1 MQAAALPALASAKV
15 EPTLS
20 QAGVYTRLGLRP
32 LINAM
37 GTMTILGGSI
47 MPPEVV
53 RAMEEA
59 SKFFI
64 DLPELQKKAG
74 ERIAELV
81 GVPAAMITAG
91 AASAITVA
99 TEACVT
105 RGDHARY
112 AKLPDTAGMPNE
124 VIQQKSHHSGYEAQ
138 MRLVGARIVEVETR
152 EELERAIGER
162 TAMMFYMNRAD
173 ADGRIGRKEWIEIAK
188 ARGVPI
194 LNDAAADVPPR
205 ARLSGIVAEGFDLV
219 AFSGGKGMRGPQST
233 GLLLGRKDLIEG
245 ATPAISP
252 QGGIGRG
259 MKVGKE
265 EIAGL
270 LAAVERFVRA
280 DHEAEWRV
288 YETRVADIIR
298 TVDGVPGL
306 KAERHVPRIANEVPH
321 VSLSWNE
328 AERSLTSQEVVKQ
341 LRAGEPP
348 IAVLNAGAGQLLISV
363 WTLQGNEHR
372 TVARRLREVLRA

>member
-112 AKLPDTAGMPNE
+112 AKLPDTTGMPNE

-138 MRLVGARIVEVETR
+138 MRVVGARIVEVETR

-173 ADGRIGRKEWIEIAK
+173 ADGRIGR
-188 ARGVPI
+188 
-194 LNDAAADVPPR
+194 N
-205 ARLSGIVAEGFDLV
+205 
-219 AFSGGKGMRGPQST
+219 ST
-233 GLLLGRKDLIEG
+233 
-245 ATPAISP
+245 T
-252 QGGIGRG
+252 
-259 MKVGKE
+259 
-265 EIAGL
+265 
-270 LAAVERFVRA
+270 
-280 DHEAEWRV
+280 
-288 YETRVADIIR
+288 
-298 TVDGVPGL
+298 
-306 KAERHVPRIANEVPH
+306 
-321 VSLSWNE
+321 
-328 AERSLTSQEVVKQ
+328 
-341 LRAGEPP
+341 
-348 IAVLNAGAGQLLISV
+348 
-363 WTLQGNEHR
+363 
-372 TVARRLREVLRA
+372 